1 MSALYKGSRLR
12 LLPNLLAMIVAV
24 LLVLA
29 VGASAALAAAPWW
42 HLTSGSRPAFLQP
55 GGEGADFVNE
65 VREISVTALRWGIS
79 CL

>member
-1 MSALYKGSRLR
+1 MPANRLFIKSATWMVALISTL
-12 LLPNLLAMIVAV
+12 IAV
-24 LLVLA
+24 LA
-29 VGASAALAAAPWW
+29 IGASAALAAAPWW